1 LTTLLATTERAAKD
15 PERADWNEVGEV
27 VMREGRRLETLIDDL
42 AWLARHDEHRAEIQ
56 SVDVDLDDLLLE
68 EGHRVRLLSELCVDT
83 TMVRPTR
90 VTGDPAM
97 LKRMIRNVVDNAAR
111 YATEELRF
119 DSHYDGAEAV
129 VTVADDGEGIDV
141 SQSDRFFERFVR
153 SDPARARHSGGTGL
167 GLAIV
172 AEIVERHGGS
182 SRFVANDVGTKI
194 ELRVL
199 RDRRAPF
206 GSMWR
211 ST

>member
-1 LTTLLATTERAAKD
+1 
-15 PERADWNEVGEV
+15 
-27 VMREGRRLETLIDDL
+27 
-42 AWLARHDEHRAEIQ
+42 
-56 SVDVDLDDLLLE
+56 
-68 EGHRVRLLSELCVDT
+68 VDT

-97 LKRMIRNVVDNAAR
+97 LKRMIRNVVDNATR

-119 DSHYDGAEAV
+119 DSHYDGDEAV
-129 VTVADDGEGIDV
+129 VIVADDGDGIDV

-182 SRFVANDVGTKI
+182 ARFAATDVGTRI
-194 ELRVL
+194 ELRV
-199 RDRRAPF
+199 RRHRRK
-206 GSMWR
+206 S
-211 ST
+211 S

>member
-1 LTTLLATTERAAKD
+1 
-15 PERADWNEVGEV
+15 
-27 VMREGRRLETLIDDL
+27 MREGRRLETLIDDL
-42 AWLARHDEHRAEIQ
+42 AWLARHDEHRAEIH
-56 SVDVDLDDLLLE
+56 SVDVDLDDLLLV
-68 EGHRVRLLSELCVDT
+68 EGHRVRLLSELSVDT

-97 LKRMIRNVVDNAAR
+97 LKRMIRNVVDNATR

-119 DSHYDGAEAV
+119 DRTT
-129 VTVADDGEGIDV
+129 TVMRRWSSWPMTATAFDV

-182 SRFVANDVGTKI
+182 ARFAATDVGTRI
-194 ELRVL
+194 ELRV
-199 RDRRAPF
+199 RRHRRK
-206 GSMWR
+206 S
-211 ST
+211 S